1 MKHDSKICSNHVS
14 ATKDAVKQK
23 HDGIDI
29 RNGDRDWTENT
40 GLDGQVG
47 LTTLAKNQAET
58 A

>member
-1 MKHDSKICSNHVS
+1 MKHDSKLCYNHVS
-14 ATKDAVKQK
+14 ATKDAVEQK
-23 HDGIDI
+23 HDGINI
-29 RNGDRDWTENT
+29 RNRDQDWTGNT